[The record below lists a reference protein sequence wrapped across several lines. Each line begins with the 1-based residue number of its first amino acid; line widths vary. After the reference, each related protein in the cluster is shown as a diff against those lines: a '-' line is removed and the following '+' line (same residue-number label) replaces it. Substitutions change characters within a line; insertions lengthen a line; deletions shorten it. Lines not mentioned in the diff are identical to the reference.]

1 MKEKKKRET
10 LLRKEAMGTRS
21 KDYEKI
27 MLPII
32 IHIFRMLK
40 KYLEFRKDDARG
52 HRGGRPTHQE
62 PQLALDMGV
71 RM

>member
-1 MKEKKKRET
+1 
-10 LLRKEAMGTRS
+10 MGTRS

-40 KYLEFRKDDARG
+40 KYLEFRKDDPRG
-52 HRGGRPTHQE
+52 HRGGRPTHQK
-62 PQLALDMGV
+62 QKLALDMEV
-71 RM
+71 RMWMQY